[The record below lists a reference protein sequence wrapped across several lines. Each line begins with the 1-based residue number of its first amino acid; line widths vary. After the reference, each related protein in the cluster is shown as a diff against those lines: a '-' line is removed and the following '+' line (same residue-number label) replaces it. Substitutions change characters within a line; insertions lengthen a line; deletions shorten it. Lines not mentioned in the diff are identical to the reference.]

1 MKVYKITPTEDVCN
15 SYIVTADNKTA
26 AVIDC
31 AQERV
36 YDKCRELG
44 LIPEG
49 VLLTHGH
56 SDHVGGCVR
65 FASYGIPV
73 YTTEEEAEKMF
84 AYSAN
89 DESERLIRHYPVYLL
104 SGGQTITVAGIDFKV
119 ISTPGHTAGS
129 VCYLADGCLFTGD
142 TLFREAVGGTEF
154 TSDMDVNRRKV
165 VQSMQGLK
173 MINGTEGLTDFHLLA
188 LEELDFTYANE
199 DTKTAWQIGFTYK
212 HPFAQKYRFELECY
226 YRDYLSYSRY
236 ESTDFRY
243 EFFTIA
249 KLNVMMRDK
258 FFLEPYISYFRAE
271 DREHKKAASN
281 LMFGVAAAFTE
292 IVKLF

>member
-56 SDHVGGCVR
+56 SDHVGGCAR

-84 AYSAN
+84 ADSAN

-154 TSDMDVNRRKV
+154 TSDSGRRLFNSIKK
-165 VQSMQGLK
+165 LY
-173 MINGTEGLTDFHLLA
+173 A
-188 LEELDFTYANE
+188 LPGDYTVYCGHGE
-199 DTKTAWQIGFTYK
+199 DTT
-212 HPFAQKYRFELECY
+212 
-226 YRDYLSYSRY
+226 LSHER
-236 ESTDFRY
+236 
-243 EFFTIA
+243 
-249 KLNVMMRDK
+249 KNN
-258 FFLEPYISYFRAE
+258 PYVNE
-271 DREHKKAASN
+271 GD
-281 LMFGVAAAFTE
+281 
-292 IVKLF
+292 